1 MAEITEMEMVE
12 KYQRFSL
19 QLENVSS
26 MLLPP
31 LNDKDSDLI
40 KSMMR
45 VGALHFLKESG
56 FISTRMFLALLA
68 FEIEQFEIFNSSY
81 QEERK

>member
-26 MLLPP
+26 MLFPP
-31 LNDKDSDLI
+31 NIKNSDLI

-45 VGALHFLKESG
+45 VGVLHFLKESG

>member
-1 MAEITEMEMVE
+1 MAEFTEMEMVE

-19 QLENVSS
+19 QLENDSS

-31 LNDKDSDLI
+31 NNEDNELI

-45 VGALHFLKESG
+45 VGTLHFLEESG
-56 FISTRMFLALLA
+56 FISTRMFLALLD
-68 FEIEQFEIFNSSY
+68 FEIKQFEIVQSLY

>member
-1 MAEITEMEMVE
+1 MAEITEMEIVE

-19 QLENVSS
+19 QLENGSS
-26 MLLPP
+26 VLFPP
-31 LNDKDSDLI
+31 NIKDNDLI

-45 VGALHFLKESG
+45 VGALHFLEESG

-68 FEIEQFEIFNSSY
+68 FEMKQFKIFNSSY

>member
-19 QLENVSS
+19 QLENGSS
-26 MLLPP
+26 VLFPSHYV
-31 LNDKDSDLI
+31 DSHSTKFI
-40 KSMMR
+40 MR
-45 VGALHFLKESG
+45 VGVLHFLEESG
-56 FISTRMFLALLA
+56 FISTRMYLVLLE
-68 FEIEQFEIFNSSY
+68 FEIERFWKVDSLY

>member
-19 QLENVSS
+19 QLENGSS
-26 MLLPP
+26 MLFPP
-31 LNDKDSDLI
+31 NDEDSNLI

-45 VGALHFLKESG
+45 VGTLHFLEESG
-56 FISTRMFLALLA
+56 FISTRMFLALLD
-68 FEIEQFEIFNSSY
+68 FEIKQFEIVQSLY

>member
-19 QLENVSS
+19 QLENGSS
-26 MLLPP
+26 MLFPP
-31 LNDKDSDLI
+31 NNEDSELI

-45 VGALHFLKESG
+45 VGTLHFLEESG
-56 FISTRMFLALLA
+56 FISTRMFLALLE
-68 FEIEQFEIFNSSY
+68 FETKQFEIVQSLY

>member
-19 QLENVSS
+19 QLENGSS
-26 MLLPP
+26 MLFPP
-31 LNDKDSDLI
+31 NIKNSDLI

-68 FEIEQFEIFNSSY
+68 FEMKQFEIFNSSY